1 MRNPRKSHCAKYL
14 ELASRNRLLGKY
26 IVACQYVFGGTLYKT
41 CTCYE
46 KSQCHLDIVEPVR
59 GSRQIRRRR
68 GSLDNRVQH
77 AERISNVAHL
87 EPRSIIAYR
96 RLLSVGLHG
105 SDFLNKDIP
114 WIVTRQTRE
123 REKKKWRKRWD
134 ERKTTNSEKVPIKAN
149 RAGHLIIVSIRAH
162 VPIDAAASRRSFMRA
177 PVLETHAACRTTKLH
192 YSCILSGGAR
202 ASTRRPPFSAWHARG
217 RTRRHMPRLHLA
229 NVYAD
234 VTEQFPRLSLFLASR
249 IFSTDV
255 TTPGTHFSASPI
267 KRRAVF
273 NRSANH
279 LRLHVCGRK
288 DRQNDT
294 RVVNVDTRRTPS

>member
-123 REKKKWRKRWD
+123 REKKNDEKGEMSQKQQTRRKSRSKQTELVIWSLCRYGHTSRSMRPLREEVSCERLFWRHTLHAAPR
-134 ERKTTNSEKVPIKAN
+134 SC
-149 RAGHLIIVSIRAH
+149 IIHASS
-162 VPIDAAASRRSFMRA
+162 AAARALPLGVLPFPHGMR
-177 PVLETHAACRTTKLH
+177 
-192 YSCILSGGAR
+192 GAER
-202 ASTRRPPFSAWHARG
+202 EDICLASTWPTYTRMWQNNFHVFHCFWLPVYFQRTSRLLGPISPP
-217 RTRRHMPRLHLA
+217 LL
-229 NVYAD
+229 
-234 VTEQFPRLSLFLASR
+234 
-249 IFSTDV
+249 
-255 TTPGTHFSASPI
+255 
-267 KRRAVF
+267 
-273 NRSANH
+273 
-279 LRLHVCGRK
+279 
-288 DRQNDT
+288 
-294 RVVNVDTRRTPS
+294 

>member
-123 REKKKWRKRWD
+123 REKKKMTKKVRWAKNNKLGESPD
-134 ERKTTNSEKVPIKAN
+134 QSKQSWSSDHCVDTGTRPDRCGRFEKKFHASACFGDTRCMPHHEAALFMHPQRRRARFHSASSLFRMACEGPNAKTYASPPLGQRIRGCDRTISTSFIVFGFPYIFNGRHDSWDPFLRLSYKTT
-149 RAGHLIIVSIRAH
+149 
-162 VPIDAAASRRSFMRA
+162 
-177 PVLETHAACRTTKLH
+177 
-192 YSCILSGGAR
+192 
-202 ASTRRPPFSAWHARG
+202 RG
-217 RTRRHMPRLHLA
+217 I
-229 NVYAD
+229 
-234 VTEQFPRLSLFLASR
+234 Q
-249 IFSTDV
+249 
-255 TTPGTHFSASPI
+255 
-267 KRRAVF
+267 
-273 NRSANH
+273 
-279 LRLHVCGRK
+279 
-288 DRQNDT
+288 
-294 RVVNVDTRRTPS
+294 